1 MKKKTG
7 KVNQIAT
14 GFAAVLLGLIVAGTG
29 TKVFANNNSDTYE
42 YFSFSGD
49 NTVHSDFRRKDDTTS
64 SWCKCFNA
72 SSDESEF
79 YVTVYG
85 TSEHNNT
92 PACPIFTVQ
101 AGVACYFTLF
111 TLYTI
116 SDATIWAKPAGSSR
130 GRPAMRRAWS

>member
-1 MKKKTG
+1 MKKKVG
-7 KVNQIAT
+7 KVNQIAA

-49 NTVHSDFRRKDDTTS
+49 NTVHSDFRRKADTTS

-92 PACPIFTVQ
+92 
-101 AGVACYFTLF
+101 
-111 TLYTI
+111 
-116 SDATIWAKPAGSSR
+116 SGSYC
-130 GRPAMRRAWS
+130 GRRAYVFGKNKE

>member
-49 NTVHSDFRRKDDTTS
+49 NTVHSDFRRKDFMSQYMEQVNITT
-64 SWCKCFNA
+64 
-72 SSDESEF
+72 
-79 YVTVYG
+79 
-85 TSEHNNT
+85 H
-92 PACPIFTVQ
+92 
-101 AGVACYFTLF
+101 
-111 TLYTI
+111 
-116 SDATIWAKPAGSSR
+116 
-130 GRPAMRRAWS
+130 RAVIVDVGHMYLEKIKNGICGIRFMKHMEMTHIQRHI

>member
-1 MKKKTG
+1 MSSKRDRRINMKKKTG

-92 PACPIFTVQ
+92 
-101 AGVACYFTLF
+101 
-111 TLYTI
+111 
-116 SDATIWAKPAGSSR
+116 SGSYC
-130 GRPAMRRAWS
+130 GRRAYVFGKNKNGICGIRFMKHMEMTHIQRHI

>member
-49 NTVHSDFRRKDDTTS
+49 NTVHSDFRRTT
-64 SWCKCFNA
+64 
-72 SSDESEF
+72 DLSE
-79 YVTVYG
+79 YKERK
-85 TSEHNNT
+85 S
-92 PACPIFTVQ
+92 
-101 AGVACYFTLF
+101 
-111 TLYTI
+111 
-116 SDATIWAKPAGSSR
+116 
-130 GRPAMRRAWS
+130 GR

>member
-49 NTVHSDFRRKDDTTS
+49 NTVHSDFRRKDDTSS
-64 SWCKCFNA
+64 SWCNCYDSRPLGVNVLMPA
-72 SSDESEF
+72 
-79 YVTVYG
+79 VTNQNFMSQYMEQMNI
-85 TSEHNNT
+85 TT
-92 PACPIFTVQ
+92 
-101 AGVACYFTLF
+101 
-111 TLYTI
+111 
-116 SDATIWAKPAGSSR
+116 
-130 GRPAMRRAWS
+130 RRAVIVDGGHMRLE